1 MRGFC
6 KAFAEQVSKLKPWET
21 VTLIRLDHRP
31 SNVTARTSLATWTS
45 RWTTHSRRSVNN
57 LKNQLTLI
65 LDISASMS
73 FANVDFGTIV
83 SYMTDRLPVN
93 VQKRRTSAQH
103 VAHTIT
109 TILEEKLILPVCD
122 LSGDCFAI
130 ANKKN
135 APNDSVLITATI
147 LF

>member
-1 MRGFC
+1 M
-6 KAFAEQVSKLKPWET
+6 
-21 VTLIRLDHRP
+21 
-31 SNVTARTSLATWTS
+31 
-45 RWTTHSRRSVNN
+45 NN